1 MSLSCEGVTAEYAG
15 RAVLREVTV
24 SLSAGE
30 ILGLIGPN
38 GAGKSTLLRVLSGLR
53 KPQNGEVTL
62 DGLPLDRFSGRERA
76 RRISLVVQSGDVGFP
91 FTVRELVSQGRYP
104 HLGPFQE
111 MDSAGAVAV
120 DRALADTG
128 LSSLEQR
135 GLETLSLGERQRAWL
150 ARGLAQEADV
160 ILLDEP
166 AAHLDAG
173 FEAIFAGVLRRRARE
188 GRAVICAVHDLNL
201 AARLCDR
208 LALLCDGRL
217 LAVASPEEVLEAG
230 RLQKAFG
237 GNPGV
242 QRGADG
248 LPVVIFRPEGGRP

>member
-1 MSLSCEGVTAEYAG
+1 MNLSCVGVTAEYSG
-15 RAVLREVTV
+15 RAVLRDVTL

-30 ILGLIGPN
+30 VLGLIGPN
-38 GAGKSTLLRVLSGLR
+38 GAGKSTLLRILSGLR
-53 KPQNGEVTL
+53 KPQSGEVTL
-62 DGLPLDRFSGRERA
+62 DERPLHLFTGRERA
-76 RRISLVVQSGDVGFP
+76 RRISLVIQSADAGLP

-111 MDSAGAVAV
+111 MDDVGTAAV

-128 LSSLEQR
+128 LSALDGR
-135 GLETLSLGERQRAWL
+135 RIETLSLGECQRAWL
-150 ARGLAQEADV
+150 ARGLAQEADA

-173 FEAIFAGVLRRRARE
+173 FEAIFAGVLRRRASE

-208 LALLCDGRL
+208 LALLREGRL
-217 LAVASPEEVLEAG
+217 LALGTPQEVLEAG
-230 RLQKAFG
+230 RLQEAFG

-242 QRGADG
+242 QRGDDG
-248 LPVVIFRPEGGRP
+248 FPVVIFRPEGGRR